1 MTRKILRNCKVLDV
15 HGQKVLERRSILIE
29 GPRIKRIGL
38 TEEIAAFEKELPRE
52 SVMEVN
58 GELVMPGLIDT
69 HVHLCIIR
77 TDSELD
83 TLAENLRAP
92 ETLKVLYGVRHAK
105 ATLESGITTVRDMG
119 QGDNLALREAIEKGV
134 VLGPR
139 IVACGWLGMT
149 SGHGE
154 QMASEWRFNTSLRE
168 ADIGVDGPWEIRKK
182 VRQLVGQGVDFIKTY
197 ATGGGYIR
205 HPFYPYWM
213 ERPNYTLEELRALV
227 DEAHSAGRRVA
238 AQGLTNPAGTKNAIA
253 AGIDT
258 LEHGLVLD
266 EDDVKQMKAKGIFYV
281 PTLAVTRAMW
291 GGDEED
297 GMKYLRLERGEA
309 KRFLEEQLASLER
322 ARRAGVKIAMGS
334 DSFRVLKHGENV
346 QEMEIR
352 GKAGIPI
359 MEVLVSATKTA
370 AEALGIEHMVGSLE
384 EGKLAD
390 LLVVDPDPTKDISVL
405 RHKKNLKMIMKNGEV
420 ICSQLWRN

>member
-1 MTRKILRNCKVLDV
+1 MIRRILKNCKILDV
-15 HGQKVLERRSILIE
+15 EGQKILERRSILIE
-29 GPRIKRIGL
+29 GARIQQIGS
-38 TEEIAAFEKELPRE
+38 TEDLAAFEKELSRE
-52 SVMEVN
+52 SVMEIN
-58 GELVMPGLIDT
+58 GRLVMPGLIDT
-69 HVHLCIIR
+69 HVHLCILR
-77 TDSELD
+77 TDSELV

-92 ETLKVLYGVRHAK
+92 ETLKVLYGAKHAK
-105 ATLESGITTVRDMG
+105 ATLESGFTTVRDMG

-134 VLGPR
+134 IPGPR

-154 QMASEWRFNTSLRE
+154 QMSSESRFNTSLRE

-182 VRQLVGQGVDFIKTY
+182 VRRLVSQGVDFIKTY

-238 AQGLTNPAGTKNAIA
+238 AQGMVNPAGTKNAIA
-253 AGIDT
+253 ADIDT

-266 EDDVKQMKAKGIFYV
+266 DDDVQEMVAKRIFYV
-281 PTLAVTRAMW
+281 PTLAVARAMW
-291 GGDEED
+291 GSDEED
-297 GMKYLRLERGEA
+297 GMKYLQLEKGEA
-309 KRFLEEQLASLER
+309 KRLLEEQLVSLDR

-334 DSFRVLKHGENV
+334 DCFRVLKHGENA
-346 QEMEIR
+346 QELDWR
-352 GKAGIPI
+352 VKAGIPI
-359 MEVLVSATKTA
+359 MEALMSATKTA
-370 AEALGIEHMVGSLE
+370 AEALGIEQMVGSLE

-390 LLVVDPDPTKDISVL
+390 LLVVDPDPTRDISVL
-405 RHKKNLKMIMKNGEV
+405 RQKKNLKMVMKNGEV
-420 ICSQLWRN
+420 ICSQR